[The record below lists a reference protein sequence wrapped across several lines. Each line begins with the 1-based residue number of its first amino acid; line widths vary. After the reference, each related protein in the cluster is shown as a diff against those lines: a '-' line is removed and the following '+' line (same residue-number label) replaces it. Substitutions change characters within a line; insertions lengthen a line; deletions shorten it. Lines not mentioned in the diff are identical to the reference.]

1 MSSEAA
7 LLKDV
12 TRALAQLRDVASAE
26 HMDKDAI
33 EGSVSVLFRRTS
45 ACVAASRSAAELCC
59 SALFQQASTSDDAAD
74 DTSLLALL
82 QDTKQS
88 TQAFFY
94 VLDYLSTFLKKFH
107 LDVRAAIVPYLA
119 PLVTTC
125 RVLLTGA
132 LPSKTRCA
140 ASDLAKYIIKHY
152 PRSLGPAECQLHALT
167 SLLLAEL
174 SATKCTQSAK
184 GAFLELLGALL
195 AQFASDMH
203 TYVPTLRHWIEAALE
218 KQFTS
223 SSPEMTLIS
232 GCFVCLNQLLRV
244 DPVMTVH
251 QRDQLFTYIQRT
263 LATTMA
269 GSLTRLTFVKS
280 CLTLLRFHA
289 SSFEANLAADPFA
302 LYTGLR
308 FCCAHSNKTIR
319 KPGYDA
325 LPNVLE
331 TIARALSDAS
341 TTPEPLRKRY
351 FQRFLKDFL
360 SGLNDATSL
369 DAPCL
374 ALTGL
379 AAFAHIL
386 RLFLD
391 ENAQRK
397 IHTRLLKYG
406 EDVLALR
413 DSLGSKWLLL
423 CQYTL
428 CFGRFA
434 TETETLDVTVAS
446 FATDLGCRVLDL
458 YPHAAVYTK
467 FRAELALLSLFT
479 GFPQSVSAVVR
490 HGMLLVV
497 SHQVVVTET
506 TLLYHPET
514 GAPDTRLLFVY
525 EALWKNVAKKN
536 NHIFDASM
544 LALLSLLEHLDVRY
558 ETSATEDNVNSET
571 SYQPIVPRDH
581 TILLNLTEP
590 NLTEFAERWL
600 AEAHAAAA
608 FASWVPLYLQ
618 WIVDVAGASPLVSAV
633 YRLGRLCGL
642 AITALGSSTVAV
654 ASIRDVYSRFISDL
668 VVALEHYQDEL
679 LLSACLCVLATP
691 IEWADDAQIVRALQK
706 ALVLGLQHAPTAA
719 IAMDVLETWQASR
732 RLEHAYPALLPLLG
746 PYLEANGL
754 PLQRRLLR
762 WLGSLGGHAR
772 FVLPTTTKSTAAAP
786 LLAPLELSLGV
797 SALQLRVSLSK
808 LLQPLIDLALHAMDR
823 PTKAAAAE
831 ALHAMALLLCG
842 KTATLPHTKSHRS
855 EKTVFFGHWQLL
867 LPVVVSLAS
876 DADSVIRA
884 LFSTLLFQLVRWFS
898 GVAELYPFEVQS
910 FLNAL
915 FRALTNVDGGGRE
928 LAAQAIASFLKYAA
942 KQPATSLVSA
952 SALFDQL
959 FALCGH
965 PGVTHRLGA
974 ALAVEHMYRDFRED
988 DALVQTFALPWTKH
1002 LLLALKRQDNGLDA
1016 THVTTTPLLR
1026 AIDHLEK
1033 IVVRS
1038 STLLSAPRNGDA
1050 ECASLAQF
1058 VTWLFQQSASPQ
1070 AAFRDRCQRLF
1081 MVLSRANGTGSRAWL
1096 QQYLD
1101 THAGVVDTVV
1111 APTELI
1117 AAADPDVWCDNLA
1130 APTEAVAWLAA
1141 PTLNNQSLLPDSAW
1155 AAPKKKRPADG
1166 DESVEQPTRLWAAVK
1181 RFVDDAGYTGSPA
1194 ARSRAWRGLCRLLVV
1209 LVEHKAV
1216 VPTLAEQWTR
1226 TNLSA
1231 RVMHLLVLSRLD
1243 PAAVGMEPL
1252 SRDAESVWAAL
1263 SAAFLRDLASSIA
1276 FRSVVNR
1283 LLHHDETYARGR
1295 VMAMAPSLANGV
1307 CALYQRLHAL
1317 RYWSGLDD
1325 EASIIAAELGD
1336 RALAYFLQSQRE
1348 RSPMTDH
1355 VALHVLETAV
1365 VLGWDLPGHLLGETT
1380 QHLTALSLPR
1390 LQHLVVAHAPLW
1402 LALTLRTLVHVQTHP
1417 SSCRCWTCSW
1427 RLARRRKPKLPPSDG
1442 TLLSVLATFLSRL
1455 DGQIADASA
1464 DLAARVHASLTSTST
1479 PAPFKTGVLHLVPG
1493 LARHDRAT
1501 ATTMADALHHLVVHD
1516 LPLVSSDVTKGT
1528 LAYDTYSALF
1538 SAVLSACSES
1548 HRVAL
1553 LPPLYPSLKEGKSHT
1568 LYADVQHALA
1578 HFVASIP
1585 LDDVSATS
1593 MDSLH
1598 ILFDGSVE
1606 ESVRWRVF
1614 LDVTR
1619 PLLRRLPAPDAFF
1632 VRTFQGASVVATLM
1646 QSLDRPETFLQ
1657 RVSLGLL
1664 ECLYDMVPPER
1675 IRSHVNEAFLPIGTK
1690 NGKGNE
1696 LTMRLCKAASTKIGS
1711 TEVAIAAYR
1720 CLLMTV
1726 RKTQTQE
1733 KFYTQLLFPDTM
1745 WSTILAGAV
1754 FELTTE
1760 TNWKTTTRREALT
1773 TTLQLGGASLSSQFL
1788 EGSSLSQTPET
1799 SVSVPTE
1806 APPPMDADLDLEHDV
1821 VNAHP
1826 CMQPLLQTLV
1836 TIETLFQSTWSSS
1849 VAPAW
1854 MEKLRTQL
1862 QFSDALPVRTFI
1874 LKLVLNR
1881 PRLFA
1886 PYAAAWLGP
1895 MTDAAI
1901 SLPHTD
1907 QFHYLLRDVCHL
1919 LLSPV
1924 TDDATLGLWTTAARA
1939 HASDMSSFVNHLV
1952 RVSVH
1957 ASAWILRDN
1966 LYLIETALRTWS
1978 CYAIDVHTILS
1989 YLTDETG
1996 ETKAVAAKHTTGLH
2010 LTAML
2015 VSIGFLEAAP
2025 NIHYQAVVRSAHLSL
2040 EDALL
2045 TRISGTHKAT
2055 PALAAD
2061 VAGRLLHALPSIDL
2075 EEKVQHLLVQ
2085 CFQNDD
2091 KPNRCLMVLK
2101 QLSAHVPSLVLDEAW
2116 LHRLQS
2122 ILPRV
2127 WSIDALACDALDI
2140 LVHALQ
2146 STKLHANDVF
2156 FLLRP
2161 SLPKVLGHRSPL
2173 VTQRALAFLIG
2184 LWPDLPDE
2192 SRAVVVHSADASV
2205 LRMHFDDDETRRQW
2219 FEFLMSSGYSHVH
2232 SVQSIL
2238 LRGLT
2243 DANECI
2249 RSACVGFWAAQ
2260 LPSGHDRLLA
2270 LASAKFQ
2277 CGDNWVRYVPT
2288 LWLQSIENGANKLFD
2303 APLSASVVFE
2313 PMRIDT
2319 AWAARTQGSLTPLF
2333 SQDALT
2339 LQSQPVLEQQ
2349 ARLVKA
2355 TQERAWSQTQS
2366 QQYVPSTAYAVTH
2379 GSVTKR
2385 FSAAARASS
2394 DSALST
2400 SVKDK
2405 LFFTLHASRIKQFAS
2420 AQKRAQVHQGADVPL
2435 YRSYRAGEL
2444 PDIEIARSDVLR
2456 PLLAVAELHAQTAT
2470 LLLCALLTAFLEH
2483 MPATYATDLATH
2495 LTGLLAASPDKAVLV
2510 ASVQECLLT
2519 LVAGGGIDPTIVGA
2533 ASVASLNVVTG
2544 QLLLEELVLQSP
2556 TPSAW
2561 TELQH
2566 VLQVVEN
2573 EPLRMA
2579 VADVL
2584 GAIKL
2589 YDEAEAKLQ
2598 ANVAS
2603 CSPMERQRWA
2613 TERMSCIAQL
2623 NKWDALTS
2631 ELVLDDVWSLPEPF
2645 RGQQVRHLVM
2655 AYGATDQAETLLT
2668 HMTPER
2674 VSDVTRT
2681 CPELFG
2687 FLQLQGPRPQDAMAT
2702 VEHFFAE
2709 CVAQWT
2715 SLPTCYRLRQ
2725 LQRLPLIVH
2734 LESLLCVHAAKD
2746 IAPCL
2751 NQWAAV
2757 TPRLQDDALS
2767 VWSAYYWSRTLGYER
2782 LTDLGGEW
2790 GGLPDLTHAI
2800 ATLRVQDMLTYA
2812 HAAVSSNVLALASR
2826 LLSDYRQ
2833 TCTSAQLPKLSVY
2846 MVQVYVAQVS
2856 KLATRTLQQS
2866 LLQPPTARAKGLAQV
2881 AQYYVS
2887 MLRLFEND
2895 EVAALLPT
2903 MPIDVQRDVRGLHV
2917 HALASA
2923 SSFHQQHADAA
2934 LGRQWAL
2941 DALERFDADQLP
2953 GALSSM
2959 HGPFLSFLD
2968 KWVEHA
2974 PTDLRLGRSF
2984 VTSVLHGMAMADEM
2998 SAKYLPRVLDL
3009 VKARGE
3015 LLPLVTEKM
3024 AHVPM
3029 WTCLHWSAQI
3039 VALLQTDPTPFNE
3052 LIRSL
3057 LEKLATE
3064 YPRALY
3070 FDFALT
3076 SESMALG
3083 PRFDTLR
3090 ALLKDASMD
3099 QFVAALNGL
3108 HHPEIRF
3115 KEGVRQ
3121 LLDAIETQ
3129 PPAVVTTLAKAL
3141 VANVLDGNGD
3151 VLGHSNV
3158 GAYNR
3163 SWAKTHRKSVEAFL
3177 AKPTKASLTQARA
3190 WIASNFQVIPGKYG
3204 IDRQWKAKVADFSE
3218 WLSRLDPTKTRLEL
3232 PGQYTSRWAKP
3243 EPTAHATILS
3253 CDPQLLVL
3261 ASKQLPKRI
3270 TFHASNGASYQFL
3283 VKGGEDLRLDQRIE
3297 QLFEVMSTILQS
3309 HPSCQRR
3316 NDLAIRTYKVVP
3328 MTTRIGL
3335 VEWLGNTTTLKTRCS
3350 WHPAPSAPRA
3360 STSSALRRAKSTR
3373 PFGPSSRKA
3382 SFHDVVPAF
3391 EAAQALLPP
3400 SLFRRRLLR
3409 MASSP
3414 DAFFTLRSTFQG
3426 TLAAFN
3432 GASYI
3437 LGIGDRHL
3445 DNFLLDTTNG
3455 SVIGIDFGISFG
3467 AGASL
3472 LPVPELIPF
3481 RFTRQM
3487 EGVSAPYDGRHLLQ
3501 MDLAVVLEAL
3511 RENQSHIDSVMNVF
3525 LHEPLLEWQAM
3536 PKKTQKKERKAAA
3549 APQEEEAVNLAT
3561 TKMRLARDKL
3571 LGKPPRAIV
3580 ADEVRLNPHVAPV
3593 RAAFEKLL
3601 ACENPHAL
3609 LSPLDQ
3615 AQALI
3620 ELATDPNI
3628 LGRTFHGWSPWA

>member
-1 MSSEAA
+1 
-7 LLKDV
+7 
-12 TRALAQLRDVASAE
+12 
-26 HMDKDAI
+26 
-33 EGSVSVLFRRTS
+33 
-45 ACVAASRSAAELCC
+45 
-59 SALFQQASTSDDAAD
+59 
-74 DTSLLALL
+74 
-82 QDTKQS
+82 
-88 TQAFFY
+88 
-94 VLDYLSTFLKKFH
+94 
-107 LDVRAAIVPYLA
+107 
-119 PLVTTC
+119 
-125 RVLLTGA
+125 
-132 LPSKTRCA
+132 
-140 ASDLAKYIIKHY
+140 
-152 PRSLGPAECQLHALT
+152 
-167 SLLLAEL
+167 
-174 SATKCTQSAK
+174 
-184 GAFLELLGALL
+184 
-195 AQFASDMH
+195 
-203 TYVPTLRHWIEAALE
+203 
-218 KQFTS
+218 
-223 SSPEMTLIS
+223 MTLLS
-232 GCFVCLNQLLRV
+232 GSFVCLNQILRI

-289 SSFEANLAADPFA
+289 SSFEANLAADPFE
-302 LYTGLR
+302 LYTALR
-308 FCCAHSNKTIR
+308 YCCAHSNKTIR

-331 TIARALSDAS
+331 TVARALGDTT
-341 TTPEPLRKRY
+341 TTPEPLRKRH

-379 AAFAHIL
+379 TAFAPIL
-386 RLFLD
+386 HLFVD
-391 ENAQRK
+391 ESAQRK
-397 IHTRLLKYG
+397 IHNRLLKYG

-413 DSLGSKWLLL
+413 DSVGSKWLLL

-434 TETETLDVTVAS
+434 TETGTPDVTVAS

-467 FRAELALLSLFT
+467 FRAELALLSLFA

-497 SHQVVVTET
+497 SNQVVVTET

-525 EALWKNVAKKN
+525 ENLWKNVAKKN
-536 NHIFDASM
+536 NHVLDAAM
-544 LALLSLLEHLDVRY
+544 LELLSLLQHLDVRY
-558 ETSATEDNVNSET
+558 ETSATEDDPNSET

-581 TILLNLTEP
+581 TILLNLTE
-590 NLTEFAERWL
+590 FAERWL
-600 AEAHAAAA
+600 AGPRAVA

-618 WIVDVAGASPLVSAV
+618 WIVEVAGVSPLVSAV

-642 AITALGSSTVAV
+642 AITALGSNTESLVGV
-654 ASIRDVYSRFISDL
+654 RDVYSRFIADL

-691 IEWADDAQIVRALQK
+691 IAWADTAQIVLALQK
-706 ALVLGLQHAPTAA
+706 ALVLGLQHAPASA
-719 IAMDVLETWQASR
+719 IAMEVLETWQASR
-732 RLEHAYPALLPLLG
+732 RLEDAYPVLLPLLG

-772 FVLPTTTKSTAAAP
+772 FVLPTTSSAATP
-786 LLAPLELSLGV
+786 LLSPLELTLGV
-797 SALQLRVSLSK
+797 SARQLRVSLSK
-808 LLQPLIDLALHAMDR
+808 LLSPLIDLALHAMDR

-831 ALHAMALLLCG
+831 ALHAIALLLCG
-842 KTATLPHTKSHRS
+842 KTATLPHAKSQSS
-855 EKTVFFGHWQLL
+855 EKTIFFCHWQLL
-867 LPVVVSLAS
+867 LPVVVLLAT

-884 LFSTLLFQLVRWFS
+884 LFHTLLFQLVRWFS

-910 FLNAL
+910 FLDAL
-915 FRALTNVDGGGRE
+915 FRALTDVDGGSRDV
-928 LAAQAIASFLKYAA
+928 AAHAIASFLKYAA

-959 FALCGH
+959 FALCDH

-974 ALAVEHMYRDFRED
+974 ALAVEHLYRDFRED
-988 DALVQTFALPWTKH
+988 ELLVQTFALPWTKH
-1002 LLLALKRQDNGLDA
+1002 LLLALKRQDNGLDGM
-1016 THVTTTPLLR
+1016 HVTTTRLLR

-1033 IVVRS
+1033 IVVRC
-1038 STLLSAPRNGDA
+1038 STMLTAPRHGDA
-1050 ECASLAQF
+1050 ECASLSQF
-1058 VTWLFQQSASPQ
+1058 VTWLFTQSASPQ
-1070 AAFRDRCQRLF
+1070 AAFRNCCQRLF
-1081 MVLSRANGTGSRAWL
+1081 MVLARADGRGGSCRAWL
-1096 QQYLD
+1096 QQYLE
-1101 THAGVVDTVV
+1101 THAMHSVVDAVV

-1117 AAADPDVWCDNLA
+1117 AASDSDGWCDTLA
-1130 APTEAVAWLAA
+1130 ASTEAVAWLAA
-1141 PTLNNQSLLPDSAW
+1141 PTLNNQSLLPDAAW
-1155 AAPKKKRPADG
+1155 AAPTKKRHAEG
-1166 DESVEQPTRLWAAVK
+1166 ESSVEQPTRLWAAVK
-1181 RFVDDAGYTGSPA
+1181 RFVDDSGVTGSPA
-1194 ARSRAWRGLCRLLVV
+1194 ARSRAWRGLCRLL
-1209 LVEHKAV
+1209 LVILEHKAV
-1216 VPTLAEQWTR
+1216 VPTLAAQWDC

-1231 RVMHLLVLSRLD
+1231 RVMQMLVLSRLD
-1243 PAAVGMEPL
+1243 PAAVQMEPL
-1252 SRDAESVWAAL
+1252 SRDAETVWTAL
-1263 SAAFLRDLASSIA
+1263 CAAFLRDLASSIA
-1276 FRSVVNR
+1276 FRSVLNR
-1283 LLHHDETYARGR
+1283 LLHQNETYARSR
-1295 VMAMAPSLANGV
+1295 VVSMAPSLANGV
-1307 CALYQRLHAL
+1307 CALYQQLHAL

-1325 EASIIAAELGD
+1325 EASAIATELGD
-1336 RALAYFLQSQRE
+1336 TALTYFLQSQQE
-1348 RSPMTDH
+1348 RSPITDH

-1365 VLGWDLPGHLLGETT
+1365 VFGWDLPGHLLCETT
-1380 QHLTALSLPR
+1380 QPVSALSLPR
-1390 LQHLVVAHAPLW
+1390 LQHLVVGHAPLW
-1402 LALTLRTLVHVQTHP
+1402 LSLTQRTLVHVQRYLLFVP
-1417 SSCRCWTCSW
+1417 LLEML
-1427 RLARRRKPKLPPSDG
+1427 LAARPPTKAECAALAPTVGPLAAACFAASDA
-1442 TLLSVLATFLSRL
+1442 TLLGVLATLLARL
-1455 DGQIADASA
+1455 NGKVQDANV
-1464 DLAARVHASLTSTST
+1464 DLAARVHASLTSHAT
-1479 PAPFKTGVLHLVPG
+1479 PAPFKLAVLHLVPA
-1493 LARHDRAT
+1493 LARHDSAT

-1538 SAVLSACSES
+1538 AAVLSAFRQS
-1548 HRVAL
+1548 HRLAL
-1553 LPPLYPSLKEGKSHT
+1553 LSPLYPSLKEGKSHA
-1568 LYADVQHALA
+1568 LYADLHDALA
-1578 HFVASIP
+1578 DFVASIP
-1585 LDDVSATS
+1585 LDDVSAVS
-1593 MDSLH
+1593 MDTLQM
-1598 ILFDGSVE
+1598 LFDVTVD
-1606 ESVRWRVF
+1606 ESVRWQVF
-1614 LDVTR
+1614 LSVAR
-1619 PLLRRLPAPDAFF
+1619 PLLRRLPAPEAFF
-1632 VRTFQGASVVATLM
+1632 ARTFQGASVVATLM
-1646 QSLDRPETFLQ
+1646 RSLDRPETLLQ
-1657 RVSLGLL
+1657 RLALGLL
-1664 ECLYDMVPPER
+1664 ECLYDVVPPER
-1675 IRSHVNEAFLPIGTK
+1675 IRSSVNAAFLPPSTS
-1690 NGKGNE
+1690 GKGNE
-1696 LTMRLCKAASTKIGS
+1696 LTMRLCKTASTKIGLP
-1711 TEVAIAAYR
+1711 EVAIAAYR

-1745 WSTILAGAV
+1745 WSTILAGAS
-1754 FELTTE
+1754 FELMTE
-1760 TNWKTTTRREALT
+1760 TSWTTKRQTPKP
-1773 TTLQLGGASLSSQFL
+1773 TTLQLGGVTLSSQFL
-1788 EGSSLSQTPET
+1788 EGSSLSQTPE
-1799 SVSVPTE
+1799 VPHVTTDV
-1806 APPPMDADLDLEHDV
+1806 PMDADLDLELDV

-1826 CMQPLLQTLV
+1826 CMKPLVQTLV
-1836 TIETLFQSTWSSS
+1836 TIETLFQGTWSSS
-1849 VAPAW
+1849 VAPPW

-1862 QFSDALPVRTFI
+1862 QFSDALPVRTFV

-1886 PYAAAWLGP
+1886 PYAASWLSP
-1895 MTDAAI
+1895 MTNAVIA
-1901 SLPHTD
+1901 LPQTD

-1919 LLSPV
+1919 LLTPV
-1924 TDDATLGLWTTAARA
+1924 ADDMALGLWTSAARA
-1939 HASDMSSFVNHLV
+1939 HASDMSPFVNHLV

-1966 LYLIETALRTWS
+1966 LYLVETALRTWT
-1978 CYAIDVHTILS
+1978 CYTIDIHSILA
-1989 YLTDETG
+1989 YLTDEGVG
-1996 ETKAVAAKHTTGLH
+1996 ETKAMAAKHTTGLH

-2025 NIHYQAVVRSAHLSL
+2025 NVHYQAVVRSGQLSL
-2040 EDALL
+2040 EAALL
-2045 TRISGTHKAT
+2045 TRISGAHKAT

-2061 VAGRLLHALPSIDL
+2061 VAGRLLHALPSIDM
-2075 EEKVQHLLVQ
+2075 EEKLQHLLVQ
-2085 CFQNDD
+2085 FFQNDD
-2091 KPNRCLMVLK
+2091 KPNRCLTVLK
-2101 QLSAHVPSLVLDEAW
+2101 QLSAHVPSLVLDQAW
-2116 LHRLQS
+2116 MHRLQS
-2122 ILPRV
+2122 MLPRV
-2127 WSIDALACDALDI
+2127 WSIDALACDTLDI
-2140 LVHALQ
+2140 LLHALQ
-2146 STKLHANDVF
+2146 SSKLQATDVF
-2156 FLLRP
+2156 LLLRP
-2161 SLPKVLGHRSPL
+2161 SLPKVLRHRSPL

-2192 SRAVVVHSADASV
+2192 SRSVVVHSADASV
-2205 LRMHFDDDETRRQW
+2205 LLMHFDDDLTRRQW
-2219 FEFLMSSGYSHVH
+2219 LEFLMSSGYSHVQ

-2243 DANECI
+2243 DANESI

-2260 LPSGHDRLLA
+2260 LPSGPDRLLA
-2270 LASAKFQ
+2270 LASATYQ
-2277 CGDNWVRYVPT
+2277 SGDNWVRYVPT
-2288 LWLQSIENGANKLFD
+2288 LWLYDVENGSTKLFD
-2303 APLSASVVFE
+2303 APLSASCVFE
-2313 PMRIDT
+2313 PMSIDT

-2349 ARLVKA
+2349 ARMVKA
-2355 TQERAWSQTQS
+2355 TQDRAWSQTQS
-2366 QQYVPSTAYAVTH
+2366 QQYVPSTAYAVAH
-2379 GSVTKR
+2379 SSKAVTKR

-2394 DSALST
+2394 DSALSS

-2405 LFFTLHASRIKQFAS
+2405 LFFTLHASRTKQFAS
-2420 AQKRAQVHQGADVPL
+2420 AQKRAEAHQGAHVPL

-2444 PDIEIARSDVLR
+2444 PDIEIARNDVLG
-2456 PLLAVAELHAQTAT
+2456 PLLAVAQLHAKTAT

-2483 MPATYATDLATH
+2483 VPGPYVTDLATH
-2495 LTGLLAASPDKAVLV
+2495 LTRLLAASPDKAVLV

-2519 LVAGGGIDPTIVGA
+2519 LVTAGGIDPTIVGA

-2579 VADVL
+2579 VASALNAQLPEATKALEAQLKGDVL

-2589 YDEAEAKLQ
+2589 YGAAEAKLQ

-2603 CSPMERQRWA
+2603 CSPKERQRWA
-2613 TERMSCIAQL
+2613 TERISCIAQL
-2623 NKWDALTS
+2623 NKWDALAS
-2631 ELVLDDVWSLPEPF
+2631 ELAVDDVWSLPEPF

-2655 AYGATDQAETLLT
+2655 AYGATDQVETLLT
-2668 HMTPER
+2668 HMTPDR
-2674 VSDVTRT
+2674 LSDVART

-2687 FLQLQGPRPQDAMAT
+2687 FVQLQGPRPQDAIAT

-2715 SLPTCYRLRQ
+2715 SLPACYRLRQ
-2725 LQRLPLIVH
+2725 LQRLPLVVH
-2734 LESLLCVHAAKD
+2734 LESLLRVHAATD
-2746 IAPCL
+2746 VAPCMQ
-2751 NQWAAV
+2751 QWVSV
-2757 TPRLQDDALS
+2757 TPLQDDALS
-2767 VWSAYYWSRTLGYER
+2767 VWSAHYWSRTLGYER
-2782 LTDLGGEW
+2782 LTALGGEW
-2790 GGLPDLTHAI
+2790 GGLPDLNHTI
-2800 ATLRVQDMLTYA
+2800 ATLRVQDMLMYA

-2856 KLATRTLQQS
+2856 KLATRTLQSS
-2866 LLQPPTARAKGLAQV
+2866 LVLPPNARAKGLSQV

-2903 MPIDVQRDVRGLHV
+2903 MPQDVQRDVRGLHV

-2923 SSFHQQHADAA
+2923 SSFHQQHGDAA
-2934 LGRQWAL
+2934 LGRQCAL

-2974 PTDLRLGRSF
+2974 PTDGRLSRSF
-2984 VTSVLHGMAMADEM
+2984 VTSVLHGMTMADEM

-3009 VKARGE
+3009 VQARDE
-3015 LLPLVTEKM
+3015 LLPLVAERM

-3039 VALLQTDPTPFNE
+3039 IALLQPNATPFDDF
-3052 LIRSL
+3052 IRSL

-3070 FDFALT
+3070 YDFCLT
-3076 SESMALG
+3076 SESMVLG

-3090 ALLKDASMD
+3090 ALLQNAAMD

-3115 KEGVRQ
+3115 KEGIRQ
-3121 LLDAIETQ
+3121 LLDAIETR
-3129 PPAVVTTLAKAL
+3129 PAAEVAALAKAL
-3141 VANVLDGNGD
+3141 AANVLDGNGD
-3151 VLGHSNV
+3151 VLGHSNI

-3163 SWAKTHRKSVEAFL
+3163 SWAKTHRKSVENFL

-3190 WIASNFQVIPGKYG
+3190 WITSVFQVVPGKYG

-3218 WLSRLDPTKTRLEL
+3218 WLSRLDPTKTRIEL

-3253 CDPQLLVL
+3253 CAPQLLVL

-3316 NDLAIRTYKVVP
+3316 HDLAIRTYKVVP

-3335 VEWLGNTTTLKTRCS
+3335 VEWLSNTTTLKS
-3350 WHPAPSAPRA
+3350 VLEDEMQLA
-3360 STSSALRRAKSTR
+3360 STAKRS
-3373 PFGPSSRKA
+3373 A
-3382 SFHDVVPAF
+3382 SFHLLSSPSGEKYEAFWTKQQKSKLSYGQKIGAASQDDVVPAF

-3414 DAFFTLRSTFQG
+3414 DAFFTLRSTFQS

-3445 DNFLLDTTNG
+3445 DNFLLDTTTG

-3472 LPVPELIPF
+3472 LPVPELVPF

-3511 RENQSHIDSVMNVF
+3511 RDNQSHIDSVMNVF

-3536 PKKTQKKERKAAA
+3536 PKKTKTQKKERKAAPREESLEVNVA
-3549 APQEEEAVNLAT
+3549 A

-3580 ADEVRLNPHVAPV
+3580 ANEVRLNVHVAPV
-3593 RAAFEKLL
+3593 LAAFEKLL
-3601 ACENPHAL
+3601 ACENDDAL